1 MLHDIKIR
9 ELHDC
14 IHPEDIFPDTNN
26 RGGICYLL
34 WDDKY
39 NNTESI
45 NKIKIVTHEEAGKEY
60 VDSRLLITRDLD
72 IFIRNGKAISIL
84 DKVMPEDGTI
94 KPLSDII
101 SPRKPFG
108 LEGNF
113 VKDPGFHNSEDGLS
127 TPIICYGKAK
137 ARGFIERSSVLSHAE
152 WIDTWKVYMPYANN
166 IGTELNDDNQNT
178 FIGEPG
184 SCCTETFLSV
194 GHTLGLS
201 ETTAK
206 NLSNYMRTKFA
217 RFLLS
222 LAKISQHG
230 TSKTYRFV
238 PIVDFNE
245 EWTDEK
251 LYKKFGLSQ
260 EEINCIETS
269 IKPM

>member
-1 MLHDIKIR
+1 
-9 ELHDC
+9 
-14 IHPEDIFPDTNN
+14 
-26 RGGICYLL
+26 
-34 WDDKY
+34 
-39 NNTESI
+39 
-45 NKIKIVTHEEAGKEY
+45 
-60 VDSRLLITRDLD
+60 
-72 IFIRNGKAISIL
+72 
-84 DKVMPEDGTI
+84 MPEDGTI

-166 IGTELNDDNQNT
+166 IVTELNDDNQNT
-178 FIGEPG
+178 FIGKPG

-245 EWTDEK
+245 DWTDEK